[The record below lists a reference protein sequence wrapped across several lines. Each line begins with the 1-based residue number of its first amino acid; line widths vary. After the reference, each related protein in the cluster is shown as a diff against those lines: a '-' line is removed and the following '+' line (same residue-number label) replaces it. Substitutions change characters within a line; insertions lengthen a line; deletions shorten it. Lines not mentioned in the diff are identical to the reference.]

1 MKTLCPSIS
10 SLYSKHIHLGPNSQ
24 RSILHS
30 AIDHP
35 VFSETESAALRLA
48 AIERDHI
55 KSAHD
60 WKAIVLIACFVFT
73 STLADRVIAVN
84 LGATTVFLGPGGE
97 NLGLGA
103 AFIFL
108 PLVVFALPL
117 SLAASSFFSKE
128 RLHWLNL
135 TIFVRALIPLT
146 STLVV
151 AKDFFAGSQPAVGIT
166 LSTIFLLGQL
176 TLAATLVQLR
186 TSASRPLP
194 YLSFIIAAFFAGQ
207 WAAFYVAPQVI
218 SQPISDFSL
227 GLLSLY
233 AIAIGTS
240 YYGWKSLATFKQRED
255 SVRQVIASVEHHFP
269 SQAADMR
276 PWQLTRFLA
285 ATVALYLPLFAPMFV
300 SLLFAIECN
309 QAGTFMISNLSASL
323 SLACAG
329 GAVLSIFLNRLAR
342 KRVILQV
349 VTVASLALYLLGAW
363 SHTWFICYAT
373 LTAMATIAGL
383 ILPDWYP
390 HLLTHL
396 SPKQL
401 PHFLAAKDTI
411 LVLVYALC
419 SVPIEQNLAVVSGLY
434 FLKEL
439 NLLGAVL
446 TAVAILL
453 APVVLRFSK

>member
-1 MKTLCPSIS
+1 M
-10 SLYSKHIHLGPNSQ
+10 
-24 RSILHS
+24 
-30 AIDHP
+30 
-35 VFSETESAALRLA
+35 A

-55 KSAHD
+55 KNAHD
-60 WKAIVLIACFVFT
+60 WKAIALIASFVFA
-73 STLADRVIAVN
+73 STLADRIIALN
-84 LGATTVFLGPGGE
+84 LGATTVFLGPEGE

-108 PLVVFALPL
+108 PLVVFALPV
-117 SLAASSFFSKE
+117 SLAVSSFSANFTKK
-128 RLHWLNL
+128 RLLWLNL
-135 TIFVRALIPLT
+135 TIALRALIPLT
-146 STLVV
+146 STLVL
-151 AKDFFAGSQPAVGIT
+151 AKDFFAGSQSSVGIT
-166 LSTIFLLGQL
+166 LATIFLLGQL
-176 TLAATLVQLR
+176 TLASTLVQLR

-207 WAAFYVAPQVI
+207 WAALYLAPLIV
-218 SQPISDFSL
+218 SEPISNFSL
-227 GLLSLY
+227 ALLFLYSL
-233 AIAIGTS
+233 AIGS
-240 YYGWKSLATFKQRED
+240 SHYGWKSLAKFKDKED
-255 SVRQVIASVEHHFP
+255 LVRQAIASVEHHTP

-276 PWQLTRFLA
+276 PWQFARFLT

-329 GAVLSIFLNRLAR
+329 GAVLSIFLSRLAR

-349 VTVASLALYLLGAW
+349 VTLASLSLYLLGAW

-383 ILPDWYP
+383 ILPDWYH

-396 SPKQL
+396 SQKQL
-401 PHFLAAKDTI
+401 PQFLAAKDTI
-411 LVLVYALC
+411 LVLIYALC
-419 SVPIEQNLAVVSGLY
+419 SMPIEKTLAVVSGLY

-439 NLLGAVL
+439 NVLGAGL

-453 APVVLRFSK
+453 SPIVLRSNK